1 MQFSSYI
8 QMYAGY
14 ESDKEAVMD
23 KKRKEKSEAAILVDF
38 AVLPTTWKERFSLK
52 TSRFGIPARFI

>member
-38 AVLPTTWKERFSLK
+38 AVLPET
-52 TSRFGIPARFI
+52 